1 MLAGMNRPFMPNE
14 RPRSAIYV
22 ERAFIAAA
30 KAAANLADRN
40 PEAMAKR
47 LWPRDTVTPALIR
60 ATTTPASTSG
70 SGWADTLAPDM
81 VADFVQSLA
90 PMSVAARLIDAGMRI
105 PLAGRNSVNIP
116 RRVNGKPATDV
127 SWIGQGAA
135 IPVKPYALD
144 AATLGPAKKLGLIV
158 GMTRE
163 LVEHAGADTIIAQ
176 LMKEDIAASLD
187 ATMFSVT
194 TGADQPSGLLAG
206 LSAITAS
213 SATAKGD
220 AMLED
225 MENLAGAVADGGG
238 GSTVYVMHPKQ
249 ERSARLRLWADAV
262 IWPCLSL
269 SAGTVIALDPT
280 AFASGFGSEPRISAS
295 IEATPVYDTSA
306 GQFSTVGTPPTMAA
320 PILST
325 FQQDLVVLRV
335 VLSCA
340 WALRQAGVVAYL
352 TGATWGGPAS

>member
-1 MLAGMNRPFMPNE
+1 MLSGMTRPFMPNE
-14 RPRSAIYV
+14 RPRSATYL
-22 ERAFIAAA
+22 ERVFVAVA
-30 KAAANLADRN
+30 KAAASASDRN
-40 PEAMAKR
+40 PEAMAKT
-47 LWPRDTVTPALIR
+47 LWPRDSVTPALLR
-60 ATTTPASTSG
+60 SVSTPASTSG

-81 VADFVQSLA
+81 IADFVASLA
-90 PMSVAARLIDAGMRI
+90 PMSAAARLIDAGLRI

-116 RRVNGKPATDV
+116 RRVNGKPVTDV
-127 SWIGQGAA
+127 SWIAQGWP

-144 AATLGPAKKLGLIV
+144 AAQLGPAKKLGLIV
-158 GMTRE
+158 GLTRE
-163 LVEHAGADTIIAQ
+163 LVEAAGADQIIAQ

-187 ATMFSVT
+187 ATMFSAT

-213 SATAKGD
+213 SATSKAD
-220 AMLED
+220 ALLED

-238 GSTVYVMHPKQ
+238 SSVVYIMNPKQ
-249 ERSARLRLWADAV
+249 AKSARLHLWTDAV
-262 IWPCLSL
+262 IWPCLSI

-295 IEATPVYDTSA
+295 MEATPVFDTAA
-306 GQFSTVGTPPTMAA
+306 GQFSTVGTQPTIAA

-340 WALRQAGVVAYL
+340 WTLRQSGVVAFVQSV
-352 TGATWGGPAS
+352 TWGGP